1 MGRYRKQDRE
11 LKETFNEIKE
21 SSRATAENTGHTNEK
36 LDAMQNDIDLILGK
50 NQTIAENIE
59 HASEKLDAIKK
70 DNAVS
75 PKDKGSKIKAFLE
88 VAALLVTISG
98 VSGTVIY
105 NSLKPKSE
113 PKTEAVAAPETRLE
127 EEPAAKEPEYE
138 IYLYPE
144 YSTIDVGTNVEMT
157 ATLNFETDAVDIT
170 AHLASGKKES
180 VSLMQKSAT
189 EWKKEVYF
197 DQLGVHEI
205 VVTATAPSGE
215 VIKNSIEVEVVP
227 ISIESID
234 MEAAN
239 QLFIDVYNGLVEAFQ
254 AESSTEQTAFK
265 VYSSFLSGDRTFLDD
280 TQSEMWWIPDFQEDG
295 MEYEYTCLDL
305 DGDEVAELVI
315 QMKDDP
321 CSYNGVFHYD
331 NGKLVCWNS
340 DAAEMSCRD
349 YPLADGT
356 MVRQYDYNGTSTYTI
371 FRYRD
376 NREKEDISC
385 LFAREEL
392 IPEDSSEPCPYYEID
407 GQEVDEAVFYGQL
420 KKSVTDRMV
429 ERVAW
434 KRISMYTS
442 EVIS

>member
-1 MGRYRKQDRE
+1 MSMGRYRKQDRE
-11 LKETFNEIKE
+11 FKETFNEIKE
-21 SSRATAENTGHTNEK
+21 SSRATAENTKQMSENLADIKGDTEK
-36 LDAMQNDIDLILGK
+36 ISK
-50 NQTIAENIE
+50 
-59 HASEKLDAIKK
+59 
-70 DNAVS
+70 
-75 PKDKGSKIKAFLE
+75 SKISFYSLV
-88 VAALLVTISG
+88 VAVIALLVAISG
-98 VSGTVIY
+98 LSVAGIYDRWKSGAESKPVS
-105 NSLKPKSE
+105 KA
-113 PKTEAVAAPETRLE
+113 EAEAKAEPETRSE
-127 EEPAAKEPEYE
+127 EEPIAKEPEYE

-170 AHLASGKKES
+170 AYLASGKKES
-180 VSLMQKSAT
+180 LPLKQKNAT

-197 DQLGVHEI
+197 NQLGVHEI
-205 VVTATAPSGE
+205 VVTATAPNGE

-227 ISIESID
+227 ISID
-234 MEAAN
+234 MEAAS
-239 QLFIDVYNGLVEAFQ
+239 QLFNAVYNGLVESFQ
-254 AESSTEQTAFK
+254 VGSSMEQTAFTM
-265 VYSSFLSGDRTFLDD
+265 YSSFLLGDRTFLDD

-356 MVRQYDYNGTSTYTI
+356 MVRQYDYNGTFTYTI

-376 NREKEDISC
+376 NGEKEDVSC
-385 LFAREEL
+385 FFAREEL
-392 IPEDSSEPCPYYEID
+392 IPEDSSELCPYYEID
-407 GQEVDEAVFYGQL
+407 GEEVDKAVFYEQL
-420 KKSVTDRMV
+420 RELVTDRMLG
-429 ERVAW
+429 RAGW
-434 KRISMYTS
+434 KKI
-442 EVIS
+442 